1 MVAKVPRNTSFI
13 ELFAS
18 VDGGSDGGGISSNLR
33 LTRARWPNGAQNRG
47 AVFPSGYLTGTY
59 KGDDQRRLGKFA
71 RVADPSSERLGNDDS
86 PFQTDSWMAGGA
98 GRRYDPPFM
107 FQDSDDLATKGKPTS
122 LHFDTPPP
130 HRGASSN
137 WTNIHRA
144 LLINAP
150 LTGAGSSTR
159 RAASTGLTVKC
170 LAQPDA
176 GAHQPPHRHAGRG
189 RPRHRLLSLHRQ
201 GPALPRPRH

>member
-1 MVAKVPRNTSFI
+1 MVAKVPHNTSFI

-18 VDGGSDGGGISSNLR
+18 VDGGSDGGGNSSNLR

-59 KGDDQRRLGKFA
+59 KGDDQPRLGKFS
-71 RVADPSSERLGNDDS
+71 RVADPSSKRLGNDDS

-107 FQDSDDLATKGKPTS
+107 FKDNDDLATKGKPTS

-130 HRGASSN
+130 RRGASSN

-159 RAASTGLTVKC
+159 RAATTVVRR
-170 LAQPDA
+170 QQQQQ
-176 GAHQPPHRHAGRG
+176 HQPGIHRADPESGSTL
-189 RPRHRLLSLHRQ
+189 RLL
-201 GPALPRPRH
+201 